1 MEIFGNKMEYTNRTF
16 SSQTGEDAESKKEEL
31 AEQELELRQTVAC
44 AILLV
49 LS

>member
-1 MEIFGNKMEYTNRTF
+1 MEYTDTSF

-31 AEQELELRQTVAC
+31 AELELELRQTVAC
-44 AILLV
+44 AILLD